1 MNSSVNFIAYKKIAI
16 MVSKTNVK
24 KRVLRADRKVMPS
37 DVYFMAVMLADRSLF
52 LNELSLQQAA
62 GYLVGF
68 AMLRR

>member
-37 DVYFMAVMLADRSLF
+37 DVYFMTVTLADRRLILVKTLIEF
-52 LNELSLQQAA
+52 LA
-62 GYLVGF
+62 GGDKPRPYPIG
-68 AMLRR
+68 